1 MPSLISVRWRSER
14 RFAILFIGSTI
25 VRWRIRSFKGR
36 TWRPMADR
44 ESRVPSNGSSKIS
57 MGTTRW
63 RRRRSCVAAVQF
75 RNGVLLLAVL
85 TRKKTQQFSGSRFHG
100 KKSTRP
106 HPYSMKGRMVFVFFF
121 HSKVW
126 LTFRWN
132 ARNDGVFRRIRNG
145 RKVQTRTAVPFRSVG
160 SRNGSLRCPS
170 ISNIRKWTV
179 DVGVSLLSV
188 QPRSVGWLVM
198 TRRTNGWLAEWWQHS
213 NVIPDGR
220 SLLIRRF
227 GERTFLVKYNQL

>member
-1 MPSLISVRWRSER
+1 MEVDFTE
-14 RFAILFIGSTI
+14 
-25 VRWRIRSFKGR
+25 
-36 TWRPMADR
+36 
-44 ESRVPSNGSSKIS
+44 
-57 MGTTRW
+57 
-63 RRRRSCVAAVQF
+63 
-75 RNGVLLLAVL
+75 
-85 TRKKTQQFSGSRFHG
+85 